1 MYYYFGENRMHQI
14 ADAIREKL
22 GIERGI
28 MASEMPMMIRAIG
41 GSEREGECFFAYG
54 YKSKA
59 DVNAYNPTVEL
70 LNN

>member
-1 MYYYFGENRMHQI
+1 MYYYFDETRIIDI

-28 MASEMPMMIRAIG
+28 MVSEMPMMIRNIG

-59 DVNAYNPTVEL
+59 DVNAYNPTIEL